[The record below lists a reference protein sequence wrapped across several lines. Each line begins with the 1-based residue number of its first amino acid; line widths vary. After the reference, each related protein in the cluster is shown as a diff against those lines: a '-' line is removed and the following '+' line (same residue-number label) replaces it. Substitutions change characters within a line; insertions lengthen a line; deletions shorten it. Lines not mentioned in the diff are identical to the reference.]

1 MAIQHLVV
9 VLTVFMLLKDRSN
22 KAVWSI
28 RPVRTQGMWTVSTF
42 RRTEEDQT
50 NRAIVTVHTFVRA
63 FITDVGCI
71 I

>member
-9 VLTVFMLLKDRSN
+9 VPTVFMLLKDRSN

-28 RPVRTQGMWTVSTF
+28 RPVRTQGMWTEV
-42 RRTEEDQT
+42 DQT
-50 NRAIVTVHTFVRA
+50 NRVIVIVETFVRT
-63 FITDVGCI
+63 FIVGCI